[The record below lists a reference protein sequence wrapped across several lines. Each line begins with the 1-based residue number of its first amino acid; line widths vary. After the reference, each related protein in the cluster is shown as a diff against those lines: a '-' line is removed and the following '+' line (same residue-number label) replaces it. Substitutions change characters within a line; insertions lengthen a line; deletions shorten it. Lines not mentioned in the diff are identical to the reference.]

1 MTHNACWNYRDVPW
15 SAQPLH
21 RPFLQ
26 RFSGS
31 SEFIGAPH
39 GLPWQNNSMDFMTLP
54 TWPKFWKSQMF
65 PTKLTEIGLGMIW
78 NTSFSHPEI
87 LVLDP
92 TKNLTCR
99 HQDVTLRI
107 AREHAQQLP
116 TCPNLSSS
124 LRPRPFFWL
133 LFSTRHHTPRFE
145 ARILGTPCPII
156 SDSSTSLNTTG
167 MRYLENKIDPQNHQ
181 KKRNK
186 QIHLPLSLSFLFWFL
201 SQLLCTCIIDVH
213 ERVGHVDKP
222 VAKACPVVL
231 LIFRSSVDKLQNG
244 LKSTSMF
251 SQSLQKISTCSNKW
265 RYMDSMDLVNL
276 RIASGSSLQRG
287 GCSSWSLLITLWLSF
302 QWSDLLQKAAPCEL
316 LEWNKHRHRSHWCWR
331 YDVIS
336 TWKAYRKAW

>member
-1 MTHNACWNYRDVPW
+1 MNYEHRPSAFGDVPRW
-15 SAQPLH
+15 LTTHAGTTEMWPGLH
-21 RPFLQ
+21 SHRTVLFAA
-26 RFSGS
+26 FSGS
-31 SEFIGAPH
+31 SELIGAPH

-65 PTKLTEIGLGMIW
+65 PTKLMEIGLGMIW

-181 KKRNK
+181 KNAINR
-186 QIHLPLSLSFLFWFL
+186 F
-201 SQLLCTCIIDVH
+201 
-213 ERVGHVDKP
+213 
-222 VAKACPVVL
+222 
-231 LIFRSSVDKLQNG
+231 
-244 LKSTSMF
+244 
-251 SQSLQKISTCSNKW
+251 IS
-265 RYMDSMDLVNL
+265 
-276 RIASGSSLQRG
+276 
-287 GCSSWSLLITLWLSF
+287 
-302 QWSDLLQKAAPCEL
+302 
-316 LEWNKHRHRSHWCWR
+316 HSHWVFSFGFCR
-331 YDVIS
+331 NYYVTVS
-336 TWKAYRKAW
+336 